1 MFDKIFRHKTMSW
14 ISRYVLRIFQ
24 HICIAIVAAL
34 MFYIYIGS
42 SFVGTNG
49 VVYNLQ
55 NEDSGEEYADSS
67 LFNEILMNNLK
78 SVVELSAYQTL
89 FETFGEYNGNKS
101 VDVTAFINRNTILQS
116 DYITAVYPVSNL
128 IKWSQNGFEYEDM
141 NFSTKESKDFL
152 ASTTVY
158 THLMKNNA
166 EGGMNS
172 FLNSQLDN
180 NMVRT
185 NIKEADVD
193 GGGSHTVLIPRYQ
206 TIYHENIEE
215 IVSRWDEY
223 NELCANITEAASTMA
238 SCYDRYADYK
248 DEYSFY
254 KSNFRY
260 YITRTINARTE
271 VYTNVESLKGST
283 TGLNLK
289 DVFKSY
295 GRYIYYCPYDIE
307 YSTNTKINED
317 DLRKILGNY
326 QYAYPDQMKFYFAV
340 DVNKTSNN
348 DDFKI
353 GKEAFSRYMPY
364 YKQLHMIIAFFA
376 IAYVIVFVHLSL
388 YEGRIEYSDGTV
400 GGIEK
405 IDVIPIEIVILFSAI
420 IIGILFGFF
429 QFARNNYATI
439 YNNTFNMAALA
450 GGLTFLANNA
460 AAYAVFSVIRRAK
473 SGFLYKT
480 SLLRMSLEMV
490 KKLFAKMT
498 LKQNLFV
505 RTIVPYSISIVL
517 QFYLIIRFHIL
528 GIIIAV
534 VLDIAVALYI
544 FNLNKDKFM
553 ILDALRRISN
563 GELDVKVDVN
573 KLHGANVYLGE
584 ELNNI
589 SDSVEAAVNRSMRDE
604 KLKADL
610 ITNVSHDIKTP
621 LTSIINYVDL
631 LKREN
636 IEDPKVSEYI
646 RVLDNKSQRL
656 RQLTDDLVE
665 ASKISSGNITLNI
678 EEFNFAEF
686 VNQILGEFFEKFD
699 SFDLVPILKCEK
711 YDVFIHADARQLYR
725 VIENLLNNVCKY
737 ALPNTRVYMDLVV
750 VKPEDGPHR
759 AVFSVK
765 NISRN
770 ELNIN
775 ADELTERFIRGDIS
789 RSTEGSGLG
798 LSIAKSLTIA
808 MGGQFEIIL
817 DGDLFKVNVSFETGK
832 FSNGNPASE
841 TADVEQ

>member
-1 MFDKIFRHKTMSW
+1 MFDKIFRHRTMSW
-14 ISRYVLRIFQ
+14 ISRYILRIFQ
-24 HICIAIVAAL
+24 HICIAIVVAVI
-34 MFYIYIGS
+34 FYIYKGS

-49 VVYNLQ
+49 IVYNLQ
-55 NEDSGEEYADSS
+55 NEDSALNYIDSS
-67 LFNEILMNNLK
+67 LFNKILVNNLK

-89 FETFGEYNGNKS
+89 FEIDGEYDGDKS
-101 VDVTAFINRNTILQS
+101 IDVTAFINRNTILQS
-116 DYITAVYPVSNL
+116 EYITAVYPVSNL

-141 NFSTKESKDFL
+141 NFTTKESKDFL
-152 ASTTVY
+152 SPTTVY
-158 THLMKNNA
+158 TQLKKNNA

-180 NMVRT
+180 NAVRT
-185 NIKEADVD
+185 NVKEADAD
-193 GGGSHTVLIPRYQ
+193 GSGSHTILIPRYQ
-206 TIYHENIEE
+206 TVFHENIENL
-215 IVSRWDEY
+215 VSNWDEY

-238 SCYDRYADYK
+238 ACHDRYTELK
-248 DEYSFY
+248 NKYSFY

-260 YITRTINARTE
+260 YITRTINGRTE
-271 VYTNVESLKGST
+271 VYTNVESLKKST
-283 TGLNLK
+283 NGLNLK

-317 DLRKILGNY
+317 DLRQFLGNY

-340 DVNKTSNN
+340 DANKISNN

-353 GKEAFSRYMPY
+353 GKEAFNRYMPY
-364 YKQLHMIIAFFA
+364 YRQLHMIIGFF
-376 IAYVIVFVHLSL
+376 IVVYVITILHLCY

-405 IDVIPIEIVILFSAI
+405 IDVIPIEIVVVFSAV

-429 QFARNNYATI
+429 QFAINNYASV
-439 YNNTFNMAALA
+439 YSSTFYMAGLA
-450 GGLTFLANNA
+450 CGLTFLADNA
-460 AAYAVFSVIRRAK
+460 LSYAFYSIIRRSK
-473 SGFLYKT
+473 SNYLYRS
-480 SLLRMSLEMV
+480 SLFRLLVELSRRI
-490 KKLFAKMT
+490 FARMT
-498 LKQNLFV
+498 LKQNLFT
-505 RTIVPYSISIVL
+505 RTIVPYVISIAL
-517 QFYLIIRFHIL
+517 QFYLVLNLKLL
-528 GIIIAV
+528 GIIIA
-534 VLDIAVALYI
+534 LIIDIAVAIYI
-544 FNLNKDKFM
+544 INLNKDKFM
-553 ILDALRRISN
+553 ILDALRRIGQ

-573 KLHGANVYLGE
+573 KLHGANVYIGE
-584 ELNNI
+584 ELNKI
-589 SDSVEAAVNRSMRDE
+589 SVSVEDAVNRSMRDE

-636 IEDPKVSEYI
+636 IDDPKVVEYI

-665 ASKISSGNITLNI
+665 ASKISSGNITLNM

-686 VNQILGEFFEKFD
+686 VNQVLGEFFEKFD

-711 YDVFIHADARQLYR
+711 YDVFIRADARQLYR

-737 ALPNTRVYMDLVV
+737 ALSNTRVYMDLVV
-750 VKPEDGPHR
+750 KEEDGVHR

-798 LSIAKSLTIA
+798 LSIAKSLTTA
-808 MGGQFEIIL
+808 MGGEFEIIL
-817 DGDLFKVNVSFETGK
+817 DGDLFKVNISFETAK

-841 TADVEQ
+841 TLE